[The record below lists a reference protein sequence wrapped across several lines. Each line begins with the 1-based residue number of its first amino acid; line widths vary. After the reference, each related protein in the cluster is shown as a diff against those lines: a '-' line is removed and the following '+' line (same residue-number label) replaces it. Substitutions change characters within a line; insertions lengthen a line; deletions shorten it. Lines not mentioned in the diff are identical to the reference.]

1 MTAIKISLG
10 KVSITHQANQA
21 LANLNHPFS
30 NLLDRHALCDWSEI
44 DEEDIEAN
52 RDALTNG
59 GVLFS
64 AYTIQSIRFWI
75 ITQEDKSSTTI
86 FLAGE

>member
-1 MTAIKISLG
+1 MNAITINLG
-10 KVSITHQANQA
+10 KVLITPQANQA

-30 NLLDRHALCDWSEI
+30 NLLDRHALCDWSEM
-44 DEEDIEAN
+44 DAEDIQAN
-52 RDALTNG
+52 RNALTNG

-64 AYTIQSIRFWI
+64 AYTIEGIRFWI
-75 ITQEDKSSTTI
+75 ITEANKSSTTI